1 MDKLSNEKIN
11 KIVDVVL
18 KQCNI
23 FRTNL
28 PRSTSARNALLN
40 YTKTYNEYEG
50 VKDYRTMSPIFG
62 QTKTIFNKSITNAY
76 NKRLDNWSGN
86 ILHFLNNRMFE
97 EKIILLKKNI
107 PNINTV
113 SNYYIFI
120 FIYLFFNIYLLTIF
134 YLD

>member
-11 KIVDVVL
+11 KIVDIVL

-23 FRTNL
+23 FGTNL

-50 VKDYRTMSPIFG
+50 VEDYRTISPIFR

-76 NKRLDNWSGN
+76 NKGLGYW
-86 ILHFLNNRMFE
+86 
-97 EKIILLKKNI
+97 
-107 PNINTV
+107 
-113 SNYYIFI
+113 
-120 FIYLFFNIYLLTIF
+120 
-134 YLD
+134 